1 MSRFLILS
9 LIFVLIFSCSNKS
22 GDNMYPVVIQTD
34 FGLSGS
40 AIASMYG
47 VIYSVDKDLPIYDL
61 THFIPPYGIWEGA
74 LALEETVEYWP
85 KGTVFVSVVDPGV
98 GTERKSVVLKT
109 KSGHYFVTPDNGT
122 LTFVADTYGVD
133 EVREIDEAVNRRENT
148 EASYTFHGRDV
159 YVYTAAKLAAGEIA
173 FEDVGQSL
181 GTNVTL
187 ISYEKPRYEEGIF
200 KSSLAGLDENFG
212 NVWTLLPREI
222 MFENGIEIGDTLI
235 VQIYKSMGK
244 NDALVFRGTIPVV
257 NTFGDVPEGENL
269 AYFNSQLNLSFAIN
283 LGSFVSENGLDD
295 YGLDSFGD
303 WKIAI
308 EKL

>member
-1 MSRFLILS
+1 MKIFLILT
-9 LIFVLIFSCSNKS
+9 LIFVLTFSCSNKS
-22 GDNMYPVVIQTD
+22 GDNVSPVVIQTD

-47 VIYSVDKDLPIYDL
+47 VIYSVDKNLPIYDL

-85 KGTVFVSVVDPGV
+85 AGTVFVSVVDPGV
-98 GTERKSVVLKT
+98 GTERASVVLKT

-159 YVYTAAKLAAGEIA
+159 YVYTAAKLAANEIS
-173 FEDVGQSL
+173 FEDVGRSL

-187 ISYEKPRYEEGIF
+187 IAYEKPSYDNGVY
-200 KSSLAGLDENFG
+200 KASLAGLDENFG
-212 NVWTLLPREI
+212 NVWTLLPRDI
-222 MFENGIEIGDTLI
+222 MLENGVGFGDVI
-235 VQIYKSMGK
+235 MVKIYK
-244 NDALVFRGTIPVV
+244 NDNLVFSGSMPIV
-257 NTFGDVPEGENL
+257 NTFGDVDEGGNL
-269 AYFNSQLNLSFAIN
+269 AYFNSQLNLSFAVN
-283 LGSFVSENGLDD
+283 MGSFVSEHGLGD

-303 WKIAI
+303 WKII
-308 EKL
+308 VEKL